1 MKKLKT
7 KMTTI
12 DGISKKRTAKQTAI
26 QNAASEDLFP
36 ENMDNELKQDLTAI
50 IMLNGNL
57 KSGNIPLNGDIVF
70 MNAAMMDGKLNSG
83 ASMKVT
89 AMEGKSFVA
98 LEDFYEAAVYRIKI
112 TRAKENQGNKNIVG
126 TFTYTANGVN
136 QIATVSTNWE
146 DEEESVDYY
155 FIPYATDLQNV
166 RSAVIAKKPTSVPA
180 AIEFNTSTYE
190 ISVDVVSR
198 ADIAAFYQSID

>member
-1 MKKLKT
+1 MRKFKT
-7 KMTTI
+7 KVTTV
-12 DGISKKRTAKQTAI
+12 DAISKKRTAKQTAV
-26 QNAASEDLFP
+26 QNAVNEDLFP
-36 ENMDNELKQDLTAI
+36 ENMDNELKQDLTAV

-89 AMEGKSFVA
+89 ALDGKSSVLPA
-98 LEDFYEAAVYRIKI
+98 DFYEAAVYRVKI

-126 TFTYTANGVN
+126 TFIYTANGVN
-136 QIATVSTNWE
+136 QTATVSTNWE

-166 RSAVIAKKPTSVPA
+166 RSAVIAKAPTSVPA

-190 ISVDVVSR
+190 VSVDVVSR